1 MREMTSAVVAPTQK
15 LPSTPWGHLPPQIH
29 TLFVTSVQRTGGWLA
44 DAFAADSASEV
55 LLEECSGK
63 VAGLAR
69 LRDDTFD
76 SVLISHE
83 PPELDALELLDAIRA
98 GGGDDQ
104 PVIVLGSQ
112 SEQEMAAISFEAGA
126 DAYACVGTVTTRA
139 LIWMV
144 ARAIE
149 RRRLL
154 AENRRLLQAETHRR
168 ELEQDESHRLLEQ
181 QRAIANDRSGSVND
195 RNSDHLPNQ
204 LVSHY
209 RELLRTYVIMGSGN
223 LATEMHLLTDLLVAA
238 RVTGHGAIQLHL
250 QVLEEMIQGL
260 GSRSARHVMNRADI
274 LVLEMM
280 IGLSEGYRRQFFDR
294 LHPPRQLKLPGFD
307 DIRALEVGKTVAES
321 LVRLQPNGSEVVRL
335 I

>member
-1 MREMTSAVVAPTQK
+1 MREMTSAVAPPTQQK
-15 LPSTPWGHLPPQIH
+15 LPTTPWGHLPPQIH
-29 TLFVTSVQRTGGWLA
+29 TLFVTSAHRTGGWLA
-44 DAFAADSASEV
+44 DAFAADSASQV
-55 LLEECSGK
+55 LLEECPGE

-83 PPELDALELLDAIRA
+83 PPDLDALELLDAIRG

-112 SEQEMAAISFEAGA
+112 TEQEMAALCFEAGA
-126 DAYACVGTVTTRA
+126 DAYACVDTSTTRA

-154 AENRRLLQAETHRR
+154 VENRRLSQAEEHRR
-168 ELEQDESHRLLEQ
+168 DLEQDESHRLLEQ
-181 QRAIANDRSGSVND
+181 QRAIAVTTSASGKNLD
-195 RNSDHLPNQ
+195 LDPLPDQ
-204 LVSHY
+204 LVAHY

-223 LATEMHLLTDLLVAA
+223 LADEMHLLADLLVAA
-238 RVTGHGAIQLHL
+238 RVTGRRAMQLHV

-260 GSRSARHVMNRADI
+260 GSRSARHVMNRADM

-280 IGLSEGYRRQFFDR
+280 LDLSEGYRRQWFDH
-294 LHPPRQLKLPGFD
+294 LHPPRQLQLPGFD
-307 DIRALEVGKTVAES
+307 EAIPPAVGASDQPIAQSGVA
-321 LVRLQPNGSEVVRL
+321 
-335 I
+335 